1 MSKARHAKTL
11 LLVLSAFAITGCNE
25 TITVSSSSTQE
36 SSQSVDSSVSS
47 STSSS
52 SSSSDVSTVEATE
65 IKLNIEKNILEVGES
80 LSFSYALAPEGATNQ
95 VTVTSSRPDYVA
107 IEGNTLKALK
117 ITDDAVPVVQITAA
131 TDNGLSS
138 QVSLK
143 VVYPYASAVTR
154 DLLPALSAS
163 KAKEQV
169 AVNAATY
176 EVVSYGANDETLLA
190 KQNVEAT
197 PYAGKQNELK
207 VVLQEGESTETR
219 RIVHAEEAGK
229 YLQLT
234 QSQTAT
240 GWKSMSFVGA
250 NTSQTIVNAASSS
263 QEIDRSKADMA
274 LSTIAYAAPNQV
286 AFYGFGDLLQNYF
299 LGSND
304 FLSSSVV
311 QNFQAAKTDLSY
323 SFKAD
328 AISGSSFY
336 ERSLDVTFLANGML
350 SSWDAQEIRYAYNTD
365 TNVKGDRVS
374 RTTYRGS
381 YKTGDKKANAD
392 GAFDLNDRFYQ
403 QYDVII
409 SAEKNATKSDA
420 VFYAGKTY
428 NVLLSNILPATA
440 VDAMESF
447 ELTCSSEDAYV
458 SSSSQYFGFPSSFI
472 GDVTITVKTA
482 KTSVT
487 VPLTISAPVV
497 SSLTMVSLPS
507 TATLAAAQAGI
518 DFSVAPTPSNATM
531 NLTSATLTDNTC
543 GGSVTITDATKGT
556 LHFVATQAGA
566 ATITVADATGANVSG
581 TITVT
586 AASGVTVA
594 DVVKK
599 LTTSTLTVKNNSD
612 FDSFAMTADEED
624 PTKGTYTAKVWGP
637 SSVLTRTG
645 TFVVAE
651 GSLGNFDLT
660 LTPASSGKIA
670 FIPQQTISLTP
681 DFTSFTAKYLDVY
694 GDEYTFTVTLS

>member
-1 MSKARHAKTL
+1 
-11 LLVLSAFAITGCNE
+11 
-25 TITVSSSSTQE
+25 
-36 SSQSVDSSVSS
+36 
-47 STSSS
+47 
-52 SSSSDVSTVEATE
+52 
-65 IKLNIEKNILEVGES
+65 
-80 LSFSYALAPEGATNQ
+80 
-95 VTVTSSRPDYVA
+95 
-107 IEGNTLKALK
+107 
-117 ITDDAVPVVQITAA
+117 
-131 TDNGLSS
+131 
-138 QVSLK
+138 
-143 VVYPYASAVTR
+143 
-154 DLLPALSAS
+154 
-163 KAKEQV
+163 
-169 AVNAATY
+169 
-176 EVVSYGANDETLLA
+176 
-190 KQNVEAT
+190 
-197 PYAGKQNELK
+197 
-207 VVLQEGESTETR
+207 
-219 RIVHAEEAGK
+219 
-229 YLQLT
+229 
-234 QSQTAT
+234 
-240 GWKSMSFVGA
+240 
-250 NTSQTIVNAASSS
+250 
-263 QEIDRSKADMA
+263 
-274 LSTIAYAAPNQV
+274 
-286 AFYGFGDLLQNYF
+286 
-299 LGSND
+299 
-304 FLSSSVV
+304 
-311 QNFQAAKTDLSY
+311 
-323 SFKAD
+323 
-328 AISGSSFY
+328 
-336 ERSLDVTFLANGML
+336 
-350 SSWDAQEIRYAYNTD
+350 
-365 TNVKGDRVS
+365 
-374 RTTYRGS
+374 
-381 YKTGDKKANAD
+381 
-392 GAFDLNDRFYQ
+392 
-403 QYDVII
+403 
-409 SAEKNATKSDA
+409 
-420 VFYAGKTY
+420 
-428 NVLLSNILPATA
+428 
-440 VDAMESF
+440 MESF

-556 LHFVATQAGA
+556 LHFAATQAGA

-599 LTTSTLTVKNNSD
+599 LTTSTLTVKNSSD

-624 PTKGTYTAKVWGP
+624 PTKGTYTAKVCGP

-681 DFTSFTAKYLDVY
+681 DFTSFTAKYLDAY